1 MNKENLNLFQQIVQ
15 AHNITCTIVEKDFS
29 NLYKTDLELRYKLYS
44 DYDYS
49 DFRDYLLRNCKP
61 GHILKIY
68 DEFSLIS
75 YALCLPPS
83 SETSSGPTSAVP
95 STGSETGGPEDTG
108 EPVTESDGTISDTGI
123 VTTENTYLVAGPVLK
138 EPCTLADI
146 QKIMFKN
153 KLPDMLYKDLS
164 AFYAKLPV
172 PPNTKTLEATLLV
185 IAENLFSEKY
195 DLQEPLGLSSITF
208 DSSSAFRRLNQDPS
222 LAISSIEE
230 RYELENQFLDMIS
243 TGNYNAAARLYAK
256 LNNYRIT
263 PRNPNSILNRKN
275 LLIILNTLCRKAVER
290 GNVHPVYI
298 DELSTRLAIQ
308 INEAETDTEL
318 DQIEGEMIHKYCL
331 LVRNGAEKSNGDP
344 GDHHQIYCRS
354 YWQQAET
361 PCRRLCPRLHR
372 PRRPGHQLRSAGGL
386 LHELH
391 QGAGRLGVCCYLH
404 GRRDFCDQYQ
414 AARGLQGDGGGCPC
428 RKDRPH
434 CHKKCQPVRQKY
446 CRQPDHRADAE
457 GKGCG
462 NLL

>member
-83 SETSSGPTSAVP
+83 SDTSSTSVMSNTKRESSAP
-95 STGSETGGPEDTG
+95 DAPDK
-108 EPVTESDGTISDTGI
+108 PMTESDGSISDMGI
-123 VTTENTYLVAGPVLK
+123 VTTDNTYLVAGPVLK

-195 DLQEPLGLSSITF
+195 DLQEPLGFSSITF
-208 DSSSAFRRLNQDPS
+208 DSSSAFRRLNQEPS

-331 LVRNGAEKSNGDP
+331 LVRNHSMKNYSQLTQRCITYIDFHYAEPLSLSFFADMCHVTKSYLSTLFKKETDTNITDYIHSVRIRHALVLLNSTALPIHAIATSCGYSDINYFIKIFKRLNGNSP
-344 GDHHQIYCRS
+344 KQYRS
-354 YWQQAET
+354 QMT
-361 PCRRLCPRLHR
+361 
-372 PRRPGHQLRSAGGL
+372 
-386 LHELH
+386 
-391 QGAGRLGVCCYLH
+391 
-404 GRRDFCDQYQ
+404 
-414 AARGLQGDGGGCPC
+414 
-428 RKDRPH
+428 KT
-434 CHKKCQPVRQKY
+434 
-446 CRQPDHRADAE
+446 
-457 GKGCG
+457 
-462 NLL
+462 

>member
-83 SETSSGPTSAVP
+83 SDTSSTSVMSNTKRESSAP
-95 STGSETGGPEDTG
+95 DAPDK
-108 EPVTESDGTISDTGI
+108 PMTESDGSISDMGI
-123 VTTENTYLVAGPVLK
+123 VTTDNTYLVAGPVLK

-195 DLQEPLGLSSITF
+195 DLQEPLGFSSITF
-208 DSSSAFRRLNQDPS
+208 DSSSAFRRLNQEPS

-230 RYELENQFLDMIS
+230 RYELENQFPDMIS

-331 LVRNGAEKSNGDP
+331 LVRNHSMKNYSQLTQRCITYIDFHYAEPLSLSFFADMCHVTKSYLSTLFKKETDTNITDYIHSVRIRHALVLLNSTALPIHAIATSCGYSDINYFIKIFKRLNGNSP
-344 GDHHQIYCRS
+344 KQYRS
-354 YWQQAET
+354 QMT
-361 PCRRLCPRLHR
+361 
-372 PRRPGHQLRSAGGL
+372 
-386 LHELH
+386 
-391 QGAGRLGVCCYLH
+391 
-404 GRRDFCDQYQ
+404 
-414 AARGLQGDGGGCPC
+414 
-428 RKDRPH
+428 KT
-434 CHKKCQPVRQKY
+434 
-446 CRQPDHRADAE
+446 
-457 GKGCG
+457 
-462 NLL
+462 

>member
-83 SETSSGPTSAVP
+83 SDTSSTSVISNTKRESSAP
-95 STGSETGGPEDTG
+95 DAPDK
-108 EPVTESDGTISDTGI
+108 PMTESDGSISDMGI
-123 VTTENTYLVAGPVLK
+123 VTTDNTYLVAGPVLK

-195 DLQEPLGLSSITF
+195 DLQEPLGFSSITF
-208 DSSSAFRRLNQDPS
+208 DSSSAFRRLNQEPS

-331 LVRNGAEKSNGDP
+331 LVRNHSMKNYSQLTQRCITYIDFHYAEPLSLSFFADMCHVTKSYLSTLFKKETDTNITDYIHSVRIRHALVLLNSTALPIHAIATSCGYSDINYFIKIFKRLNGNSP
-344 GDHHQIYCRS
+344 KQYRS
-354 YWQQAET
+354 QMT
-361 PCRRLCPRLHR
+361 
-372 PRRPGHQLRSAGGL
+372 
-386 LHELH
+386 
-391 QGAGRLGVCCYLH
+391 
-404 GRRDFCDQYQ
+404 
-414 AARGLQGDGGGCPC
+414 
-428 RKDRPH
+428 KT
-434 CHKKCQPVRQKY
+434 
-446 CRQPDHRADAE
+446 
-457 GKGCG
+457 
-462 NLL
+462 

>member
-1 MNKENLNLFQQIVQ
+1 MNLFQQIVQ

-195 DLQEPLGLSSITF
+195 DLQEPLGFSSITF
-208 DSSSAFRRLNQDPS
+208 DSSSAFRRLNQEPS

-331 LVRNGAEKSNGDP
+331 LVRNHSMKNYSQLTQRCITYIDFHYAEPLSLSFFADMCHVTKSYLSTLFKKETDTNITDYIHSVRIRHALVLLNSTALPIHAIATSCGYSDINYFIKIFKRLNGNSP
-344 GDHHQIYCRS
+344 KQYRS
-354 YWQQAET
+354 QMT
-361 PCRRLCPRLHR
+361 
-372 PRRPGHQLRSAGGL
+372 
-386 LHELH
+386 
-391 QGAGRLGVCCYLH
+391 
-404 GRRDFCDQYQ
+404 
-414 AARGLQGDGGGCPC
+414 
-428 RKDRPH
+428 KT
-434 CHKKCQPVRQKY
+434 
-446 CRQPDHRADAE
+446 
-457 GKGCG
+457 
-462 NLL
+462 

>member
-83 SETSSGPTSAVP
+83 SDTSSTSVMSNTKRESSAP
-95 STGSETGGPEDTG
+95 DAPDK
-108 EPVTESDGTISDTGI
+108 PMTESDGSISDMGI
-123 VTTENTYLVAGPVLK
+123 VTTDNTYLVAGPVLK

-195 DLQEPLGLSSITF
+195 DLQEPLGFSSITF
-208 DSSSAFRRLNQDPS
+208 DSSSAFRRLNQEPS

-275 LLIILNTLCRKAVER
+275 LLIILNTLCRKAVES

-331 LVRNGAEKSNGDP
+331 LVRNHSMKNYSQLTQRCITYIDFHYAEPLSLSFFADMCHVTKSYLSTLFKKETDTNITDYIHSVRIRHALVLLNSTALPIHAIATSCGYSDINYFIKIFKRLNGNSP
-344 GDHHQIYCRS
+344 KQYRS
-354 YWQQAET
+354 QMT
-361 PCRRLCPRLHR
+361 
-372 PRRPGHQLRSAGGL
+372 
-386 LHELH
+386 
-391 QGAGRLGVCCYLH
+391 
-404 GRRDFCDQYQ
+404 
-414 AARGLQGDGGGCPC
+414 
-428 RKDRPH
+428 KT
-434 CHKKCQPVRQKY
+434 
-446 CRQPDHRADAE
+446 
-457 GKGCG
+457 
-462 NLL
+462 

>member
-95 STGSETGGPEDTG
+95 STGSETGGPEDTDK
-108 EPVTESDGTISDTGI
+108 PMTESDGSISDMGI
-123 VTTENTYLVAGPVLK
+123 VTTDNTYLVAGPVLK

-195 DLQEPLGLSSITF
+195 DLQEPLGFSSITF
-208 DSSSAFRRLNQDPS
+208 DSSSAFRRLNQEPS

-331 LVRNGAEKSNGDP
+331 LVRNHSMKNYSQLTQRCITYIDFHYAEPLSLSFFADMCHVTKSYLSTLFKKETDTNITDYIHSVRIRHALVLLNSTALPIHAIATSCGYSDINYFIKIFKRLNGNSP
-344 GDHHQIYCRS
+344 KQYRS
-354 YWQQAET
+354 QMT
-361 PCRRLCPRLHR
+361 
-372 PRRPGHQLRSAGGL
+372 
-386 LHELH
+386 
-391 QGAGRLGVCCYLH
+391 
-404 GRRDFCDQYQ
+404 
-414 AARGLQGDGGGCPC
+414 
-428 RKDRPH
+428 KT
-434 CHKKCQPVRQKY
+434 
-446 CRQPDHRADAE
+446 
-457 GKGCG
+457 
-462 NLL
+462 

>member
-108 EPVTESDGTISDTGI
+108 EPVTESDGSISDMGI
-123 VTTENTYLVAGPVLK
+123 VTTDNTYLVAGPVLK

-195 DLQEPLGLSSITF
+195 DLQEPLGFSSITF
-208 DSSSAFRRLNQDPS
+208 DSSSALRRLNQEPS

-331 LVRNGAEKSNGDP
+331 LVRNHSMKNYSQLTQRCITYIDFHYAEPLSLSFFADMCHVTKSYLSTLFKKETDTNITDYIHSVRIRHALVLLNSTALPIHAIAASCGYSDINYFIKIFKRLNGNSP
-344 GDHHQIYCRS
+344 KQYRS
-354 YWQQAET
+354 QMT
-361 PCRRLCPRLHR
+361 
-372 PRRPGHQLRSAGGL
+372 
-386 LHELH
+386 
-391 QGAGRLGVCCYLH
+391 
-404 GRRDFCDQYQ
+404 
-414 AARGLQGDGGGCPC
+414 
-428 RKDRPH
+428 KT
-434 CHKKCQPVRQKY
+434 
-446 CRQPDHRADAE
+446 
-457 GKGCG
+457 
-462 NLL
+462 

>member
-83 SETSSGPTSAVP
+83 SDTSTTSVMSNTKRESSAP
-95 STGSETGGPEDTG
+95 DAPDK
-108 EPVTESDGTISDTGI
+108 PMTESDGSISDMGI
-123 VTTENTYLVAGPVLK
+123 VTTDNTYLVAGPVLK

-195 DLQEPLGLSSITF
+195 DLQEPLGFSSITF
-208 DSSSAFRRLNQDPS
+208 DSSSAFRRLNQEPS

-331 LVRNGAEKSNGDP
+331 LVRNHSMKNYSQLTQRCITYIDFHYAEPLSLSFFADMCHVTKSYLSTLFKKETDTNITDYIHSVRIRHALVLLNSTALPIHAIATSCGYSDINYFIKIFKRLNGNSP
-344 GDHHQIYCRS
+344 KQYRS
-354 YWQQAET
+354 QMT
-361 PCRRLCPRLHR
+361 
-372 PRRPGHQLRSAGGL
+372 
-386 LHELH
+386 
-391 QGAGRLGVCCYLH
+391 
-404 GRRDFCDQYQ
+404 
-414 AARGLQGDGGGCPC
+414 
-428 RKDRPH
+428 KT
-434 CHKKCQPVRQKY
+434 
-446 CRQPDHRADAE
+446 
-457 GKGCG
+457 
-462 NLL
+462 

>member
-195 DLQEPLGLSSITF
+195 DLQEPLGFSSITF
-208 DSSSAFRRLNQDPS
+208 DSSSAFRRLNQEPS

-331 LVRNGAEKSNGDP
+331 LVRNHSMKNYSQLTQRCITYIDFHYAEPLSLSFFADMCHVTKSYLSTLFKKETDTNITDYIHSVRIRHALVLLNSTALPIHAIAASCGYSDINYFIKIFKRLNGNSP
-344 GDHHQIYCRS
+344 KQYRS
-354 YWQQAET
+354 QMT
-361 PCRRLCPRLHR
+361 
-372 PRRPGHQLRSAGGL
+372 
-386 LHELH
+386 
-391 QGAGRLGVCCYLH
+391 
-404 GRRDFCDQYQ
+404 
-414 AARGLQGDGGGCPC
+414 
-428 RKDRPH
+428 KT
-434 CHKKCQPVRQKY
+434 
-446 CRQPDHRADAE
+446 
-457 GKGCG
+457 
-462 NLL
+462 

>member
-49 DFRDYLLRNCKP
+49 DFQDYLLRNCKP

-83 SETSSGPTSAVP
+83 SDTSTTSVMSNTKRESSAP
-95 STGSETGGPEDTG
+95 DAPDK
-108 EPVTESDGTISDTGI
+108 PMTESDGSISDMGI
-123 VTTENTYLVAGPVLK
+123 VTTDNTYLVAGPVLK

-195 DLQEPLGLSSITF
+195 DLQEPLGFSSITF
-208 DSSSAFRRLNQDPS
+208 DSSSAFRRLNQEPS

-331 LVRNGAEKSNGDP
+331 LVRNHSMKNYSQLTQRCITYIDFHYAEPLSLSFFADMCHVTKSYLSTLFKKETDTNITDYIHSVRIRHALVLLNSTALPIHAIATSCGYSDINYFIKIFKRLNGNSP
-344 GDHHQIYCRS
+344 KQYRS
-354 YWQQAET
+354 QMT
-361 PCRRLCPRLHR
+361 
-372 PRRPGHQLRSAGGL
+372 
-386 LHELH
+386 
-391 QGAGRLGVCCYLH
+391 
-404 GRRDFCDQYQ
+404 
-414 AARGLQGDGGGCPC
+414 
-428 RKDRPH
+428 KT
-434 CHKKCQPVRQKY
+434 
-446 CRQPDHRADAE
+446 
-457 GKGCG
+457 
-462 NLL
+462 

>member
-83 SETSSGPTSAVP
+83 SDTSSTSVMSNTKRESSAP
-95 STGSETGGPEDTG
+95 DT
-108 EPVTESDGTISDTGI
+108 PDKPMTESDGSISDMGI
-123 VTTENTYLVAGPVLK
+123 VTTDNTYLVAGPVLK

-195 DLQEPLGLSSITF
+195 DLQEPLGFSSITF
-208 DSSSAFRRLNQDPS
+208 DSSSAFRRLNQEPS

-331 LVRNGAEKSNGDP
+331 LVRNHSMKNYSQLTQRCITYIDFHYAEPLSLSFFADMCHVTKSYLSTLFKKETDTNITDYIHSVRIRHALVLLNSTALPIHAIATSCGYSDINYFIKIFKRLNGNSP
-344 GDHHQIYCRS
+344 KQYRS
-354 YWQQAET
+354 QMT
-361 PCRRLCPRLHR
+361 
-372 PRRPGHQLRSAGGL
+372 
-386 LHELH
+386 
-391 QGAGRLGVCCYLH
+391 
-404 GRRDFCDQYQ
+404 
-414 AARGLQGDGGGCPC
+414 
-428 RKDRPH
+428 KT
-434 CHKKCQPVRQKY
+434 
-446 CRQPDHRADAE
+446 
-457 GKGCG
+457 
-462 NLL
+462 

>member
-195 DLQEPLGLSSITF
+195 DLQEPLGFSSITF
-208 DSSSAFRRLNQDPS
+208 DSSSAFRRLNQEPS

-331 LVRNGAEKSNGDP
+331 LVRNHSMKNYSQLTQRCITYIDFHYAEPLSLSFFADMCHVTKSYLSTLFKKETDTNSTDYIHSVRIRHALVLLNSTALPIHAIAASCGYSDINYFIKIFKRLNGNSP
-344 GDHHQIYCRS
+344 KQYRS
-354 YWQQAET
+354 QMT
-361 PCRRLCPRLHR
+361 
-372 PRRPGHQLRSAGGL
+372 
-386 LHELH
+386 
-391 QGAGRLGVCCYLH
+391 
-404 GRRDFCDQYQ
+404 
-414 AARGLQGDGGGCPC
+414 
-428 RKDRPH
+428 KT
-434 CHKKCQPVRQKY
+434 
-446 CRQPDHRADAE
+446 
-457 GKGCG
+457 
-462 NLL
+462 

>member
-95 STGSETGGPEDTG
+95 STGRETGGTEDTG
-108 EPVTESDGTISDTGI
+108 EPVTESDGSISDMGI
-123 VTTENTYLVAGPVLK
+123 VTTDNTYLVAGPVLK

-195 DLQEPLGLSSITF
+195 DLQEPLGFSSITF
-208 DSSSAFRRLNQDPS
+208 DSSSAFRRLNQEPS

-331 LVRNGAEKSNGDP
+331 LVRNHSMKNYSQLTQRCITYIDFHYAEPLSLSFFADMCHVTKSYLSTLFKKETDTNITDYIHSVRIRHALVLLNSTALPIHAIATSCGYSDINYFIKIFKRLNGNSP
-344 GDHHQIYCRS
+344 KQYRS
-354 YWQQAET
+354 QMT
-361 PCRRLCPRLHR
+361 
-372 PRRPGHQLRSAGGL
+372 
-386 LHELH
+386 
-391 QGAGRLGVCCYLH
+391 
-404 GRRDFCDQYQ
+404 
-414 AARGLQGDGGGCPC
+414 
-428 RKDRPH
+428 KT
-434 CHKKCQPVRQKY
+434 
-446 CRQPDHRADAE
+446 
-457 GKGCG
+457 
-462 NLL
+462 

>member
-29 NLYKTDLELRYKLYS
+29 NLYKTELELRYKLYS

-172 PPNTKTLEATLLV
+172 PPNTKTLEAMLLV

-195 DLQEPLGLSSITF
+195 DLQEPLGFSSITF

-331 LVRNGAEKSNGDP
+331 LVRNHSMKNYSQLTQRCITYIDFHYAEPLSLSFFADMCHVTKSYLSTLFKKETDTNITDYIHSVRIRHALVLLNSTALPIHAIAASCGYSDINYFIKIFKRLNGNSP
-344 GDHHQIYCRS
+344 KQYRS
-354 YWQQAET
+354 QMT
-361 PCRRLCPRLHR
+361 
-372 PRRPGHQLRSAGGL
+372 
-386 LHELH
+386 
-391 QGAGRLGVCCYLH
+391 
-404 GRRDFCDQYQ
+404 
-414 AARGLQGDGGGCPC
+414 
-428 RKDRPH
+428 KT
-434 CHKKCQPVRQKY
+434 
-446 CRQPDHRADAE
+446 
-457 GKGCG
+457 
-462 NLL
+462 

>member
-195 DLQEPLGLSSITF
+195 DLQEPLGFSSITF
-208 DSSSAFRRLNQDPS
+208 DSSSAFRRLNQEPS

-298 DELSTRLAIQ
+298 DELSARLAIQ

-331 LVRNGAEKSNGDP
+331 LVRNHSMKNYSQLTQRCITYIDFHYAEPLSLSFFADMCHVTKSYLSTLFKKETDTNITDYIHSVRIRHALVLLNSTALPIHAIAASCGYSDINYFIKIFKRLNGNSP
-344 GDHHQIYCRS
+344 KQYRS
-354 YWQQAET
+354 QMT
-361 PCRRLCPRLHR
+361 
-372 PRRPGHQLRSAGGL
+372 
-386 LHELH
+386 
-391 QGAGRLGVCCYLH
+391 
-404 GRRDFCDQYQ
+404 
-414 AARGLQGDGGGCPC
+414 
-428 RKDRPH
+428 KT
-434 CHKKCQPVRQKY
+434 
-446 CRQPDHRADAE
+446 
-457 GKGCG
+457 
-462 NLL
+462 

>member
-195 DLQEPLGLSSITF
+195 DLQEPLGPSSITF

-230 RYELENQFLDMIS
+230 RYELENQFVDMIS

-331 LVRNGAEKSNGDP
+331 LVRNHSMKNYSQLTQRCITYIDFHYAEPLSLSFFADMCHVTKSYLSTLFKKETDTNITDYIHSVRIRHALVLLNSTALPIHAIATSCGYSDINYFIKIFKRLNGNSP
-344 GDHHQIYCRS
+344 KQYRS
-354 YWQQAET
+354 QMT
-361 PCRRLCPRLHR
+361 
-372 PRRPGHQLRSAGGL
+372 
-386 LHELH
+386 
-391 QGAGRLGVCCYLH
+391 
-404 GRRDFCDQYQ
+404 
-414 AARGLQGDGGGCPC
+414 
-428 RKDRPH
+428 KT
-434 CHKKCQPVRQKY
+434 
-446 CRQPDHRADAE
+446 
-457 GKGCG
+457 
-462 NLL
+462 

>member
-29 NLYKTDLELRYKLYS
+29 NLYKTDLELHYKLYS

-83 SETSSGPTSAVP
+83 SDTSSTSVMSNTKRESSAP
-95 STGSETGGPEDTG
+95 DAPDK
-108 EPVTESDGTISDTGI
+108 PMTESDGSISDMGI
-123 VTTENTYLVAGPVLK
+123 VTTDNTYLVAGPVLK

-195 DLQEPLGLSSITF
+195 DLQEPLGFSSITF
-208 DSSSAFRRLNQDPS
+208 DSSSAFRRLNQEPS

-331 LVRNGAEKSNGDP
+331 LVRNHSMKNYSQLTQRCITYIDFHYAEPLSLSFFADMCHVTKSYLSTLFKKETDTNITDYIHSVRIRHALVLLNSTALPIHAIATSCGYSDINYFIKIFKRLNGNSP
-344 GDHHQIYCRS
+344 KQYRS
-354 YWQQAET
+354 QMT
-361 PCRRLCPRLHR
+361 
-372 PRRPGHQLRSAGGL
+372 
-386 LHELH
+386 
-391 QGAGRLGVCCYLH
+391 
-404 GRRDFCDQYQ
+404 
-414 AARGLQGDGGGCPC
+414 
-428 RKDRPH
+428 KT
-434 CHKKCQPVRQKY
+434 
-446 CRQPDHRADAE
+446 
-457 GKGCG
+457 
-462 NLL
+462 

>member
-75 YALCLPPS
+75 YALCLTPS

-195 DLQEPLGLSSITF
+195 DLQEPLGFSSITF

-331 LVRNGAEKSNGDP
+331 LVRNHSMKNYSQLTQRCITYIDFHYAEPLSLSFFADMCHVTKSYLSTLFKKETDTNITDYIHSVRIRHALVLLNSTALPIHAIAASCGYSDINYFIKIFKRLNGNSP
-344 GDHHQIYCRS
+344 KQYRS
-354 YWQQAET
+354 QMT
-361 PCRRLCPRLHR
+361 
-372 PRRPGHQLRSAGGL
+372 
-386 LHELH
+386 
-391 QGAGRLGVCCYLH
+391 
-404 GRRDFCDQYQ
+404 
-414 AARGLQGDGGGCPC
+414 
-428 RKDRPH
+428 KT
-434 CHKKCQPVRQKY
+434 
-446 CRQPDHRADAE
+446 
-457 GKGCG
+457 
-462 NLL
+462 

>member
-123 VTTENTYLVAGPVLK
+123 VTTDNTYLVAGPVLK

-195 DLQEPLGLSSITF
+195 DLQEPLGFSSITF

-331 LVRNGAEKSNGDP
+331 LVRNHSMKNYSQLTQRCITYIDFHYAEPLSLSFFADMCHVTKSYLSTLFKKETDTNITDYIHSVRIRHALVLLNSTALPIHAIAASCGYSDINYFIKIFKRLNGNSP
-344 GDHHQIYCRS
+344 KQYRS
-354 YWQQAET
+354 QMT
-361 PCRRLCPRLHR
+361 
-372 PRRPGHQLRSAGGL
+372 
-386 LHELH
+386 
-391 QGAGRLGVCCYLH
+391 
-404 GRRDFCDQYQ
+404 
-414 AARGLQGDGGGCPC
+414 
-428 RKDRPH
+428 KT
-434 CHKKCQPVRQKY
+434 
-446 CRQPDHRADAE
+446 
-457 GKGCG
+457 
-462 NLL
+462 

>member
-83 SETSSGPTSAVP
+83 SDTSSTSVMSNTKRESSAP
-95 STGSETGGPEDTG
+95 DAPDK
-108 EPVTESDGTISDTGI
+108 PMTESDGSISDMGI
-123 VTTENTYLVAGPVLK
+123 VTTDNTYLVAGPVLK

-195 DLQEPLGLSSITF
+195 DLQEPLGFSSITF
-208 DSSSAFRRLNQDPS
+208 DSSSAFRRLNQEPS

-331 LVRNGAEKSNGDP
+331 LVRNHSMKNYSQLTQRCITYIDFHYAEPLSLSFFADLCHVTKSYLSTLFKKETDTNITDYIHSVRIRHALVLLNSTALPIHAIAASCGYSDINYFIKIFKRLNGNSP
-344 GDHHQIYCRS
+344 KQYRS
-354 YWQQAET
+354 QMT
-361 PCRRLCPRLHR
+361 
-372 PRRPGHQLRSAGGL
+372 
-386 LHELH
+386 
-391 QGAGRLGVCCYLH
+391 
-404 GRRDFCDQYQ
+404 
-414 AARGLQGDGGGCPC
+414 
-428 RKDRPH
+428 KT
-434 CHKKCQPVRQKY
+434 
-446 CRQPDHRADAE
+446 
-457 GKGCG
+457 
-462 NLL
+462 

>member
-15 AHNITCTIVEKDFS
+15 AHNITCTIVEKYFS

-195 DLQEPLGLSSITF
+195 DLQEPLGFSSITF
-208 DSSSAFRRLNQDPS
+208 DSSSAFRRLNQEPS

-331 LVRNGAEKSNGDP
+331 LVRNHSMKNYSQLTQRCITYIDFHYAEPLSLSFFADMCHVTKSYLSTLFKKETDTNITDYIHSVRIRHALVLLNSTALPIHAIATSCGYSDINYFIKIFKRLNGNSP
-344 GDHHQIYCRS
+344 KQYRS
-354 YWQQAET
+354 QMT
-361 PCRRLCPRLHR
+361 
-372 PRRPGHQLRSAGGL
+372 
-386 LHELH
+386 
-391 QGAGRLGVCCYLH
+391 
-404 GRRDFCDQYQ
+404 
-414 AARGLQGDGGGCPC
+414 
-428 RKDRPH
+428 KT
-434 CHKKCQPVRQKY
+434 
-446 CRQPDHRADAE
+446 
-457 GKGCG
+457 
-462 NLL
+462 

>member
-195 DLQEPLGLSSITF
+195 DLQEPLGFSSITF

-331 LVRNGAEKSNGDP
+331 LVRNHSMKNYSQLTQRCITYIDFHYAEPLSLSFFADMCHVTKSYLSTLFKKETDTNITDYIHSVRIRHALVLLNSTALPIHAIAASCGYSDINYFIKIFKRLNGNSP
-344 GDHHQIYCRS
+344 KQYRS
-354 YWQQAET
+354 QMT
-361 PCRRLCPRLHR
+361 
-372 PRRPGHQLRSAGGL
+372 
-386 LHELH
+386 
-391 QGAGRLGVCCYLH
+391 
-404 GRRDFCDQYQ
+404 
-414 AARGLQGDGGGCPC
+414 
-428 RKDRPH
+428 KT
-434 CHKKCQPVRQKY
+434 
-446 CRQPDHRADAE
+446 
-457 GKGCG
+457 
-462 NLL
+462 

>member
-83 SETSSGPTSAVP
+83 SDTSSTSVMSNTKRESSAP
-95 STGSETGGPEDTG
+95 DT
-108 EPVTESDGTISDTGI
+108 PDKPMTESDGSISDMGI
-123 VTTENTYLVAGPVLK
+123 VTTNNTYLVAGPVLK

-195 DLQEPLGLSSITF
+195 DLQEPLGFSSITF
-208 DSSSAFRRLNQDPS
+208 DSSSAFRRLNQEPS

-331 LVRNGAEKSNGDP
+331 LVRNHSMKNYSQLTQRCITYIDFHYAEPLSLSFFADMCHVTKSYLSTLFKKETDTNITDYIHSVRIRHALVLLNSTALPIHAIAASCGYSDINYFIKIFKRLNGNSP
-344 GDHHQIYCRS
+344 KQYRS
-354 YWQQAET
+354 QMT
-361 PCRRLCPRLHR
+361 
-372 PRRPGHQLRSAGGL
+372 
-386 LHELH
+386 
-391 QGAGRLGVCCYLH
+391 
-404 GRRDFCDQYQ
+404 
-414 AARGLQGDGGGCPC
+414 
-428 RKDRPH
+428 KT
-434 CHKKCQPVRQKY
+434 
-446 CRQPDHRADAE
+446 
-457 GKGCG
+457 
-462 NLL
+462 

>member
-95 STGSETGGPEDTG
+95 GTGSETGGPEDTG

-195 DLQEPLGLSSITF
+195 DLQEPLGFSSITF
-208 DSSSAFRRLNQDPS
+208 DSSSAFRRLNQEPS

-331 LVRNGAEKSNGDP
+331 LVRNHSMKNYSQLTQRCITYIDFHYAEPLSLSFFADMCHVTKSYLSTLFKKETDTNITDYIHSVRIRHALVLLNSTALPIHAIAASCGYSDINYFIKIFKRLNGNSP
-344 GDHHQIYCRS
+344 KQYRS
-354 YWQQAET
+354 QMT
-361 PCRRLCPRLHR
+361 
-372 PRRPGHQLRSAGGL
+372 
-386 LHELH
+386 
-391 QGAGRLGVCCYLH
+391 
-404 GRRDFCDQYQ
+404 
-414 AARGLQGDGGGCPC
+414 
-428 RKDRPH
+428 KT
-434 CHKKCQPVRQKY
+434 
-446 CRQPDHRADAE
+446 
-457 GKGCG
+457 
-462 NLL
+462 

>member
-83 SETSSGPTSAVP
+83 SDTSSTSVMSNTKRESSAP
-95 STGSETGGPEDTG
+95 DAPDK
-108 EPVTESDGTISDTGI
+108 PMTESDGSISDMGI
-123 VTTENTYLVAGPVLK
+123 VTTDNTYLVAGPVLK

-172 PPNTKTLEATLLV
+172 PPNTKTLEVTLLV

-195 DLQEPLGLSSITF
+195 DLQEPLGFSSITF
-208 DSSSAFRRLNQDPS
+208 DSSSAFRRLNQEPS

-331 LVRNGAEKSNGDP
+331 LVRNHSMKNYSQLTQRCITYIDFHYAEPLSLSFFADMCHVTKSYLSTLFKKETDTNITDYIHSVRIRHALVLLNSTALPIHAIATSCGYSDINYFIKIFKRLNGNSP
-344 GDHHQIYCRS
+344 KQYRS
-354 YWQQAET
+354 QMT
-361 PCRRLCPRLHR
+361 
-372 PRRPGHQLRSAGGL
+372 
-386 LHELH
+386 
-391 QGAGRLGVCCYLH
+391 
-404 GRRDFCDQYQ
+404 
-414 AARGLQGDGGGCPC
+414 
-428 RKDRPH
+428 KT
-434 CHKKCQPVRQKY
+434 
-446 CRQPDHRADAE
+446 
-457 GKGCG
+457 
-462 NLL
+462 

>member
-208 DSSSAFRRLNQDPS
+208 DSSSAFRRLNQEPS

-331 LVRNGAEKSNGDP
+331 LVRNHSMKNYSQLTQRCITYIDFHYAEPLSLSFFADMCHVTKSYLSTLFKKETDTNITDYIHSVRIRHALVLLNSTALPIHAIATSCGYSDINYFIKIFKRLNGNSP
-344 GDHHQIYCRS
+344 KQYRS
-354 YWQQAET
+354 QMT
-361 PCRRLCPRLHR
+361 
-372 PRRPGHQLRSAGGL
+372 
-386 LHELH
+386 
-391 QGAGRLGVCCYLH
+391 
-404 GRRDFCDQYQ
+404 
-414 AARGLQGDGGGCPC
+414 
-428 RKDRPH
+428 KT
-434 CHKKCQPVRQKY
+434 
-446 CRQPDHRADAE
+446 
-457 GKGCG
+457 
-462 NLL
+462 

>member
-68 DEFSLIS
+68 DEFCLIS

-83 SETSSGPTSAVP
+83 SDTSSTSVMSNTKRESSAP
-95 STGSETGGPEDTG
+95 DAPDK
-108 EPVTESDGTISDTGI
+108 PMTESDGSISDMGI
-123 VTTENTYLVAGPVLK
+123 VTTDNTYLVAGPVLK

-195 DLQEPLGLSSITF
+195 DLQEPLGFSSITF
-208 DSSSAFRRLNQDPS
+208 DSSSAFRRLNQEPS

-331 LVRNGAEKSNGDP
+331 LVRNHSMKNYSQLTQRCITYIDFHYAEPLSLSFFADLCHVTKSYLSTLFKKETDTNITDYIHSVRIRHALVLLNSTALPIHAIAASCGYSDINYFIKIFKRLNGNSP
-344 GDHHQIYCRS
+344 KQYRS
-354 YWQQAET
+354 QMT
-361 PCRRLCPRLHR
+361 
-372 PRRPGHQLRSAGGL
+372 
-386 LHELH
+386 
-391 QGAGRLGVCCYLH
+391 
-404 GRRDFCDQYQ
+404 
-414 AARGLQGDGGGCPC
+414 
-428 RKDRPH
+428 KT
-434 CHKKCQPVRQKY
+434 
-446 CRQPDHRADAE
+446 
-457 GKGCG
+457 
-462 NLL
+462 

>member
-208 DSSSAFRRLNQDPS
+208 DSSSAFRRLNQEPS

-331 LVRNGAEKSNGDP
+331 LVRNHSMKNYSQLTQRCITYIDFHYAEPLSLSFFADMCHVTKSYLSTLFKKETDTNITDYIHSVRIRHALVLLNSTALPIHAIATSCGYSDINYFIKIFKRMNGNSP
-344 GDHHQIYCRS
+344 KQYRS
-354 YWQQAET
+354 QMT
-361 PCRRLCPRLHR
+361 
-372 PRRPGHQLRSAGGL
+372 
-386 LHELH
+386 
-391 QGAGRLGVCCYLH
+391 
-404 GRRDFCDQYQ
+404 
-414 AARGLQGDGGGCPC
+414 
-428 RKDRPH
+428 KT
-434 CHKKCQPVRQKY
+434 
-446 CRQPDHRADAE
+446 
-457 GKGCG
+457 
-462 NLL
+462 

>member
-108 EPVTESDGTISDTGI
+108 EPVTESDGSISDTGI

-195 DLQEPLGLSSITF
+195 DLQEPLGFSSITF
-208 DSSSAFRRLNQDPS
+208 DSSSAFRRLNQEPS

-331 LVRNGAEKSNGDP
+331 LVRNHSMKNYSQLTQRCITYIDFHYAEPLSLSFFADMCHVTKSYLSTLFKKETDTNITDYIHSVRIRHALVLLNSTALPIHAIAASCGYSDINYFIKIFKRLNGNSP
-344 GDHHQIYCRS
+344 KQYRS
-354 YWQQAET
+354 QMT
-361 PCRRLCPRLHR
+361 
-372 PRRPGHQLRSAGGL
+372 
-386 LHELH
+386 
-391 QGAGRLGVCCYLH
+391 
-404 GRRDFCDQYQ
+404 
-414 AARGLQGDGGGCPC
+414 
-428 RKDRPH
+428 KT
-434 CHKKCQPVRQKY
+434 
-446 CRQPDHRADAE
+446 
-457 GKGCG
+457 
-462 NLL
+462 

>member
-83 SETSSGPTSAVP
+83 SDTSSTSVMSNTKRESSAP
-95 STGSETGGPEDTG
+95 DAPDK
-108 EPVTESDGTISDTGI
+108 PMTESDGSISDMGI
-123 VTTENTYLVAGPVLK
+123 VTTDNTYLVAGPVLK

-185 IAENLFSEKY
+185 ISENLFSEKY
-195 DLQEPLGLSSITF
+195 DLQEPLGFSSITF
-208 DSSSAFRRLNQDPS
+208 DSSSAFRRLNQEPS

-331 LVRNGAEKSNGDP
+331 LVRNHSMKNYSQLTQRCITYIDFHYAEPLSLSFFADMCHVTKSYLSTLFKKETDTNITDYIHSVRIRHALVLLNSTALPIHAIAASCGYSDINYFIKIFKRLNGNSP
-344 GDHHQIYCRS
+344 KQYRS
-354 YWQQAET
+354 QMT
-361 PCRRLCPRLHR
+361 
-372 PRRPGHQLRSAGGL
+372 
-386 LHELH
+386 
-391 QGAGRLGVCCYLH
+391 
-404 GRRDFCDQYQ
+404 
-414 AARGLQGDGGGCPC
+414 
-428 RKDRPH
+428 KT
-434 CHKKCQPVRQKY
+434 
-446 CRQPDHRADAE
+446 
-457 GKGCG
+457 
-462 NLL
+462 

>member
-83 SETSSGPTSAVP
+83 SDTSSTSVMSNTKRESSAP
-95 STGSETGGPEDTG
+95 DAPDK
-108 EPVTESDGTISDTGI
+108 PMTESDGSISDMGI
-123 VTTENTYLVAGPVLK
+123 VTTDNTYLVAGPVLK

-153 KLPDMLYKDLS
+153 KLPDILYKDLS

-195 DLQEPLGLSSITF
+195 DLQEPLGFSSITF
-208 DSSSAFRRLNQDPS
+208 DSSSAFRRLNQEPS

-331 LVRNGAEKSNGDP
+331 LVRNHSMKNYSQLTQRCITYIDFHYAEPLSLSFFADMCHVTKSYLSTLFKKETDTNITDYIHSVRIRHALVLLNSTALPIHAIATSCGYSDINYFIKIFKRLNGNSP
-344 GDHHQIYCRS
+344 KQYRS
-354 YWQQAET
+354 QMT
-361 PCRRLCPRLHR
+361 
-372 PRRPGHQLRSAGGL
+372 
-386 LHELH
+386 
-391 QGAGRLGVCCYLH
+391 
-404 GRRDFCDQYQ
+404 
-414 AARGLQGDGGGCPC
+414 
-428 RKDRPH
+428 KT
-434 CHKKCQPVRQKY
+434 
-446 CRQPDHRADAE
+446 
-457 GKGCG
+457 
-462 NLL
+462 